1 MHHVAFLVL
10 SLTLNATCGNWNFKV
25 PFLYIPVCRQK
36 RKGEACLLI
45 ELKQND
51 LPKPDYKHL
60 EKEKSP
66 RANVSCVLYFL

>member
-1 MHHVAFLVL
+1 MWELEFQSAISIYPSV
-10 SLTLNATCGNWNFKV
+10 SSKEKG
-25 PFLYIPVCRQK
+25 
-36 RKGEACLLI
+36 GEACLLI

-66 RANVSCVLYFL
+66 SANVSCVLYFL